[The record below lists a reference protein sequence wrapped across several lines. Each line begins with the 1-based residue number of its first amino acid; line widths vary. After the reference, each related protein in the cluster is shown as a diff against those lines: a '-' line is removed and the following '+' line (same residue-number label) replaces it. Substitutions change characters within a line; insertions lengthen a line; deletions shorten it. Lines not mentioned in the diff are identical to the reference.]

1 MAFSKDPEA
10 YTAGEHQ
17 VLIEGTTE
25 TVEVPCPDE
34 KTAMHIR
41 HRLYALR
48 RAAIET
54 YDKALMLEAVKKPT
68 AHLLSP
74 LVRCAT
80 ALRGVTIGRS
90 ADKLTLLVG
99 RGAASTNVEDIL
111 TSALKKAGKTVR
123 REQEEEAIEAFGK
136 IDFSQE
142 VASDEPVIP
151 DEYSLASIL
160 EPVPPETQP
169 HIPGELTDEELI
181 AKVER
186 GEAPTPAENK
196 RLQHMKHGEGE

>member
-17 VLIEGTTE
+17 VLIEATTE
-25 TVEVPCPDE
+25 TVEVPCPNE

-48 RAAIET
+48 RAVIDT
-54 YDKALMLEAVKKPT
+54 YDKVLMLESVGKPT

-74 LVRCAT
+74 LVKCAT

-90 ADKLTLLVG
+90 ADKLTLLIG
-99 RGAASTNVEDIL
+99 RGAASTDVEDIL
-111 TSALKKAGKTVR
+111 TAALRGAGKVVR
-123 REQEEEAIEAFGK
+123 REQEEDAVEAFGN

-142 VASDEPVIP
+142 VASDEPVLP
-151 DEYSLASIL
+151 GEYSLASIL
-160 EPVPPETQP
+160 KSAPSNAEPQTT
-169 HIPGELTDEELI
+169 GEITDAELI

-186 GEAPTPAENK
+186 GEALTPAENK
-196 RLQHMKHGEGE
+196 RLQQMKHGDGE

>member
-17 VLIEGTTE
+17 VLIEATTE
-25 TVEVPCPDE
+25 TVEVPVPNE
-34 KTAMHIR
+34 KVGMHIR

-54 YDKALMLEAVKKPT
+54 YDKVLMLESVGKPT

-74 LVRCAT
+74 LVKCAT

-90 ADKLTLLVG
+90 KDKLTLLVG
-99 RGAASTNVEDIL
+99 KGAAATNVEDIL
-111 TSALKKAGKTVR
+111 TAALKGAGKEVR
-123 REQEEEAIEAFGK
+123 REQEEAAVEAFGQ

-142 VASDEPVIP
+142 TASDEPVIP
-151 DEYSLASIL
+151 EEYSLSSIL
-160 EPVPPETQP
+160 EPAPPTEREP
-169 HIPGELTDEELI
+169 IPGEITDAELI

-186 GEAPTPAENK
+186 GEALTPAENK
-196 RLQHMKHGEGE
+196 RLQQMKHGEGE

>member
-10 YTAGEHQ
+10 YTSGEHQ
-17 VLIEGTTE
+17 VLIEATTE

-54 YDKALMLEAVKKPT
+54 YDKVLILEAVKKPT
-68 AHLLSP
+68 AHLLTP
-74 LVRCAT
+74 LVKCAT

-90 ADKLTLLVG
+90 SDKLTLLVG
-99 RGAASTNVEDIL
+99 RGAASTDVEEIL
-111 TSALKKAGKTVR
+111 TAALKKAGKEVR
-123 REQEEEAIEAFGK
+123 REQEEVAIEAFGE

-151 DEYSLASIL
+151 DEYSLSAIL
-160 EPVPPETQP
+160 ESTPPPE
-169 HIPGELTDEELI
+169 IPQIAGELSDAELI

-196 RLQHMKHGEGE
+196 RLQNMKHGEG